1 MHSFHHKAGNKDGI
15 AQTTAQRT
23 WETDCFPFPM
33 TWEVS
38 ELGDRNGYTY
48 TSIYNAKF
56 HLNNTGH
63 LKAPVWLYFS
73 LVPEFN
79 LEALS

>member
-1 MHSFHHKAGNKDGI
+1 MVLPRQRHKGLGKQI
-15 AQTTAQRT
+15 A
-23 WETDCFPFPM
+23 FPFPM